1 LVFPLVVQPVHFF
14 DPWKFKITQNDG
26 YATDDAPD
34 MKTRNRIVVAL
45 LLIAG
50 LAGAARFFPI
60 AAWISFVIE
69 WVRGAGN
76 IGLLVYFLFYTIGVV
91 LFLPGSLLTLGAGF
105 LYGPLLGTLLVS
117 PASVAGATLA
127 FLAGRFVARD
137 WVMHRIASSPK
148 FSAIDEGIGK
158 RGFYIVFL
166 IRLSPVFP
174 FTLLNYALGLT
185 RVKLRDYVLA
195 SFLGMLPGTF
205 LYVYFGSLITS
216 VAQLLSGKRP
226 VAGPWGEV
234 LFFGGLAATVAVTW
248 LITRVARRALDRAL
262 QSQRVTTP
270 ETEVAG
276 R

>member
-1 LVFPLVVQPVHFF
+1 
-14 DPWKFKITQNDG
+14 
-26 YATDDAPD
+26 
-34 MKTRNRIVVAL
+34 MKSRARIAVAL
-45 LLIAG
+45 VLVAG
-50 LAGAARFFPI
+50 LATAAHFFPV

-76 IGLLVYFLFYTIGVV
+76 VGLLVYFLFYAFGVV

-105 LYGPLLGTLLVS
+105 LYGPILGTALVS
-117 PASVAGATLA
+117 PASVAGAALA
-127 FLAGRFVARD
+127 FLVGRFLARD
-137 WVMHRIASSPK
+137 WVQRRTSSSPK
-148 FSAIDEGIGK
+148 FAAIDEAIGK

-166 IRLSPVFP
+166 LRLSPVFP

-226 VAGPWGEV
+226 AAGPWGEA

-248 LITRVARRALDRAL
+248 LITRVARQALDRAL
-262 QSQRVTTP
+262 QSQSVATP
-270 ETEVAG
+270 ETEVSG

>member
-1 LVFPLVVQPVHFF
+1 MAQVE
-14 DPWKFKITQNDG
+14 TC
-26 YATDDAPD
+26 ATNHTSD
-34 MKTRNRIVVAL
+34 MKTRIRIIVAL
-45 LLIAG
+45 VLIAG
-50 LAGAARFFPI
+50 LAAAAHFFPI
-60 AAWISFVIE
+60 AAWISIVIE

-76 IGLLVYFLFYTIGVV
+76 LGLLVYFLFYAFGVV

-127 FLAGRFVARD
+127 FLVGRFVARD
-137 WVMHRIASSPK
+137 WVSRRIASSPK
-148 FSAIDEGIGK
+148 FAAIDEAIGK

-216 VAQLLSGKRP
+216 VAQLLGGKRP
-226 VAGPWGEV
+226 AAGPWGEA
-234 LFFGGLAATVAVTW
+234 LFFGGLAATVGVTW
-248 LITRVARRALDRAL
+248 LITRIARQALNRAL

>member
-1 LVFPLVVQPVHFF
+1 VRFF
-14 DPWKFKITQNDG
+14 DPLGNKIAQAEAC
-26 YATDDAPD
+26 ATGQAPD
-34 MKTRNRIVVAL
+34 MNTRTRIIIAL

-50 LAGAARFFPI
+50 LAAAAHFFPI
-60 AAWISFVIE
+60 GAWISFVIE

-76 IGLLVYFLFYTIGVV
+76 IGLLVYFLFYAFGVV

-105 LYGPLLGTLLVS
+105 LYGPILGTLLVS

-127 FLAGRFVARD
+127 FLVGRFVARD
-137 WVMHRIASSPK
+137 WVARRIAASPK
-148 FSAIDEGIGK
+148 FAAIDEAIGK

-166 IRLSPVFP
+166 IRLSPIFP

-216 VAQLLSGKRP
+216 VAQLLEGKRP
-226 VAGPWGEV
+226 AAGPWGEV

-248 LITRVARRALDRAL
+248 LITRIARQALDRAL
-262 QSQRVTTP
+262 QSQPVRISEAEIT
-270 ETEVAG
+270 G